1 MPQKRLPA
9 IVDRAVWE
17 KVTKGRAGIRW
28 DGVVEKVWKDLGR
41 NQVEMM
47 YAGKFERYKAEI
59 EERIE
64 RRERLALRNKV
75 ESEKHFEIYRG
86 LREGIGYENV
96 FARPNGLRENAETA
110 LSCR

>member
-1 MPQKRLPA
+1 MS
-9 IVDRAVWE
+9 
-17 KVTKGRAGIRW
+17 
-28 DGVVEKVWKDLGR
+28 
-41 NQVEMM
+41 
-47 YAGKFERYKAEI
+47 AGKLGSYKAEG

-75 ESEKHFEIYRG
+75 KSEKKHLRDIRG
-86 LREGIGYENV
+86 IEGRNRTENV